1 MKNIQF
7 KIVFLSLFFI
17 TTLYSQNSIIT
28 QWKELNSYDA
38 LLKKTY
44 RLAEVGDLKPIR
56 ANAEILVDFAH
67 DIIDKDLSEQ
77 YNKLKTNEKLKLVVQ
92 ETIELQQAVKKK
104 TSNEELFKKFTK
116 LRDDYKKF
124 IREIDTK

>member
-1 MKNIQF
+1 MMK
-7 KIVFLSLFFI
+7 KLFFI
-17 TTLYSQNSIIT
+17 LFLVVFSSDLIAQNSIIT

-67 DIIDKDLSEQ
+67 DITDKELSEQ

-124 IREIDTK
+124 IREIEVRY